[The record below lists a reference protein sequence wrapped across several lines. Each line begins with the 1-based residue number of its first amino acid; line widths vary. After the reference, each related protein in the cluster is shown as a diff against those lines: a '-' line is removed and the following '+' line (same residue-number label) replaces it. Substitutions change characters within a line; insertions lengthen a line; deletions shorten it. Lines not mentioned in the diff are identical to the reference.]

1 VKLVFDTS
9 ALIYI
14 VERRV
19 DISQF
24 YEHEVFV
31 PAAVLEELRLLAT
44 RRRKARVA
52 LEILPLLKARIY
64 EKRGPADEAALESAK
79 ELGAVLVTGDV
90 ALAEKARRQGVP
102 VAKFHKG
109 QLAVY

>member
-14 VERRV
+14 VERRI

-44 RRRKARVA
+44 RRRKARAA
-52 LEILPLLKARIY
+52 LELLPLLKARIY

>member
-64 EKRGPADEAALESAK
+64 EKRGPADDAALESAK
-79 ELGAVLVTGDV
+79 ELGAVLVTGD
-90 ALAEKARRQGVP
+90 ATLAEKARRQGVP